1 MLATVCL
8 LAMTGVSFV
17 PDWQL
22 ESDRAKAV
30 ILGGGKTFVLFE
42 QSGAVALRRLPD
54 GLQERVQR
62 DFKLYVSHPSDFA
75 EERMSDLVQSALG
88 EQGRE
93 DRVFVLPPSLD
104 YLPMLGS
111 VPYMPNFYRKGDPIP
126 YIPNFFK
133 EGDLERYMPGFSQ
146 SPAPL
151 PYIPQP
157 LVRPDGQTLKDLW
170 GRFGKSLI
178 ITPLKPGDKLP

>member
-62 DFKLYVSHPSDFA
+62 DFKLYVSQPSDFA
-75 EERMSDLVQSALG
+75 EGRMRDLVQRALG

-93 DRVFVLPPSLD
+93 DRVFVLQPSLD

-133 EGDLERYMPGFSQ
+133 EGDLDRYMPGFSQ

-157 LVRPDGQTLKDLW
+157 LVRPDGQLPKDFWYRL
-170 GRFGKSLI
+170 GDSPLI
-178 ITPLKPGDKLP
+178 VPLKPGEKLP